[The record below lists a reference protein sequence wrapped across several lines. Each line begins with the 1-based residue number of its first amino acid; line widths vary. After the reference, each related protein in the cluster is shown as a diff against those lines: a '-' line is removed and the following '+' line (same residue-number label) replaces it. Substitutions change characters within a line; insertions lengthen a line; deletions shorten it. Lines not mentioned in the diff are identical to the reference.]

1 MDMFEKVEKL
11 REKANVSYEEAK
23 EALERSNGDIL
34 DAMILLEK
42 EGKAKANGAES
53 YSTKYE
59 DNKCSLE
66 RFKNCE
72 EKQERKER
80 AKENCRTFGEKL
92 KSLFKKSIEN
102 YLVVEKDGERI
113 VKLPILA
120 TIIVL
125 IFTWWAAWILILVSL
140 VLGCKYS
147 FEGKEDFKKAN
158 DVCDKAGDIASQV
171 KDKVVDE
178 YNKL

>member
-23 EALERSNGDIL
+23 EALEKSNGDIL

-42 EGKAKANGAES
+42 EGKTKKAGAES

-59 DNKCSLE
+59 AGSELE

-72 EKQERKER
+72 EKQERRER

-92 KSLFKKSIEN
+92 KSLLKKSTENFLVIER
-102 YLVVEKDGERI
+102 KGERI

-120 TIIVL
+120 MVLILIFAWYAAIIAIIV
-125 IFTWWAAWILILVSL
+125 SL
-140 VLGCKYS
+140 FMGCKYS
-147 FEGKEDFKKAN
+147 FEGEEDFKKAN
-158 DVCDKAGDIASQV
+158 DVCDKAEDIAASV

>member
-42 EGKAKANGAES
+42 EGKTKKAGAES

-59 DNKCSLE
+59 AGSELE

-72 EKQERKER
+72 EKQERRER

-92 KSLFKKSIEN
+92 KDSHPRSE
-102 YLVVEKDGERI
+102 V
-113 VKLPILA
+113 P
-120 TIIVL
+120 
-125 IFTWWAAWILILVSL
+125 W
-140 VLGCKYS
+140 
-147 FEGKEDFKKAN
+147 
-158 DVCDKAGDIASQV
+158 
-171 KDKVVDE
+171 
-178 YNKL
+178 